1 MTGID
6 LAVEVVKSFQFLRTK
21 NCCQEIKE
29 MVQTYLPKTIKPMK
43 RKVPHHLSGST
54 TAVRCAQTRN
64 LASQDFRVA
73 TAKGF
78 EWILA
83 KTGRTIKKSKSCQ
96 NWHGVWFWF
105 LGSKLSTSYSSCLS
119 KRIDQIW
126 ILDF

>member
-1 MTGID
+1 MIFFYEQAKRVTGID

-29 MVQTYLPKTIKPMK
+29 MVQTNLPKTIKPMK

-96 NWHGVWFWF
+96 NWYGVWFWF
-105 LGSKLSTSYSSCLS
+105 LGSKLSTSYSSCL
-119 KRIDQIW
+119 
-126 ILDF
+126 